1 MVPVGRT
8 PNMSSPGSACQAYAS
23 WSTPVWPKAHT
34 LKLRSPEA
42 YIASADADGDDL
54 RRQHHPLK
62 PSRDDTGRRAG
73 THSQWDGHGAERS
86 PIRASPEDQVLD
98 VLRKQQIAQAWDEDR
113 VEQVRKLLLAAARE
127 DEGGDVQAARG
138 DPSMAHG
145 QPTPQQLSIKK
156 RDDAF
161 KSLFDSEDLVLSIR
175 EIKHI
180 IADWSKVDPKVG
192 IRLLNSSH
200 NLLIQEYLLSSTRL
214 CDTCSREFL
223 AHAS

>member
-1 MVPVGRT
+1 
-8 PNMSSPGSACQAYAS
+8 
-23 WSTPVWPKAHT
+23 
-34 LKLRSPEA
+34 
-42 YIASADADGDDL
+42 
-54 RRQHHPLK
+54 
-62 PSRDDTGRRAG
+62 
-73 THSQWDGHGAERS
+73 
-86 PIRASPEDQVLD
+86 

-127 DEGGDVQAARG
+127 DEGGDVQATIG

-145 QPTPQQLSIKK
+145 QPTPQQLSMKK
-156 RDDAF
+156 RDEAF

-192 IRLLNSSH
+192 ILLFNSSN

-214 CDTCSREFL
+214 CDTCCREFL
-223 AHAS
+223 AHAY